1 MKSKKYLLAS
11 YLYVLFNTYLVLVPS
26 NLTTNER
33 ILLALITITFC
44 GIVTYKAYKTYK
56 TKIAIR

>member
-44 GIVTYKAYKTYK
+44 SIVTYKAYKTYK

>member
-1 MKSKKYLLAS
+1 MKSNKYLLAS

>member
-44 GIVTYKAYKTYK
+44 GIVTYKAVKSHK

>member
-33 ILLALITITFC
+33 ILLALITTTFC
-44 GIVTYKAYKTYK
+44 SIVTYKAYKTYK

>member
-44 GIVTYKAYKTYK
+44 SIVTYKAIKSHK